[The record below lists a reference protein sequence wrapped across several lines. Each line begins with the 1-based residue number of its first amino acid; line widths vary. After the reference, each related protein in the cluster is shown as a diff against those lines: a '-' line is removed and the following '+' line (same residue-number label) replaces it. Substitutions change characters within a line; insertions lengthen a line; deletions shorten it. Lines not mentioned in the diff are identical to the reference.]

1 MATYEAIV
9 PYADVTYA
17 TAYFAE
23 RLDSEAWA
31 ADAAKQ
37 LPSLQQAT
45 LTIDQLPLVGSKCD
59 DTQLRE
65 FPRSVDDCDAVDL
78 PVEVMNAC
86 CEVALALIQGK
97 TPSKLDAKAGRTGE
111 TVGDTAVTYESGRAG
126 AALTDEYF
134 GLPSR
139 TAAQLLAPWIVD
151 QEQIDL
157 TRV

>member
-1 MATYEAIV
+1 MATYQAIV

-23 RLDSEAWA
+23 RIDRDAWS
-31 ADAAKQ
+31 DAGANQ

-59 DTQLRE
+59 DAQLRE
-65 FPRSVDDCDAVDL
+65 FPRSVDDCDAADL

-86 CEVALALIQGK
+86 CEVAIALLEGK
-97 TPSKLDAKAGRTGE
+97 TASKLDASVGKSSE
-111 TVGDTAVTYESGRAG
+111 TVGDASVAYAGDRG
-126 AALTDEYF
+126 AAALSDEYL

>member
-1 MATYEAIV
+1 MATYQAIV

-23 RLDSEAWA
+23 RIDRDAWS
-31 ADAAKQ
+31 DAGANQ
-37 LPSLQQAT
+37 LPALQQAT

-59 DTQLRE
+59 DAQLRE

-86 CEVALALIQGK
+86 CEVAIALLEGK
-97 TPSKLDAKAGRTGE
+97 TASKLDASVGKSSE
-111 TVGDTAVTYESGRAG
+111 TVGDASVAYTGDRG
-126 AALTDEYF
+126 AAALSDEYF